1 MDYRNYEF
9 PLKAKCIR
17 HKNRIYFSIDFED
30 GEEISYYGKCEQPN
44 ANANGYRYYQD
55 SRGNIRL
62 VHISEIV
69 GCE

>member
-9 PLKAKCIR
+9 PLKVKYVR
-17 HKNRIYFSIDFED
+17 QENRVYFATDFED
-30 GEEISYYGKCEQPN
+30 GEEITYVGKCEKPSSN
-44 ANANGYRYYQD
+44 ALGYRWYKG
-55 SRGNIRL
+55 RTEMNL